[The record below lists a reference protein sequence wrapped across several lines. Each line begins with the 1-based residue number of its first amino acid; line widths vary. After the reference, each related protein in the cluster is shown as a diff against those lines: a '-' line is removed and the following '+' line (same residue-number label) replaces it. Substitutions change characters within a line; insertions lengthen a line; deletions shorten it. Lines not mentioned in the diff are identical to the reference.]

1 MFCWRKF
8 IFKCLWNYVFNF
20 LFDFLSELLLNIV
33 FNSIMRLLGREI
45 ENINVI
51 YVIWL
56 RISIL
61 INYFNFK
68 LYFLF
73 EKINF
78 NEMKIF

>member
-1 MFCWRKF
+1 M
-8 IFKCLWNYVFNF
+8 
-20 LFDFLSELLLNIV
+20 FDFLSELLLNIV

-51 YVIWL
+51 YVIWW

-68 LYFLF
+68 LYFLV

-78 NEMKIF
+78 NEMNILNKINIFVYILIVFIKMEVF

>member
-1 MFCWRKF
+1 M
-8 IFKCLWNYVFNF
+8 
-20 LFDFLSELLLNIV
+20 FDFLSELLLNIV

-51 YVIWL
+51 YVIWW

-73 EKINF
+73 GKINI
-78 NEMKIF
+78 NEINILNKIIIFVYIFILLKWKFF